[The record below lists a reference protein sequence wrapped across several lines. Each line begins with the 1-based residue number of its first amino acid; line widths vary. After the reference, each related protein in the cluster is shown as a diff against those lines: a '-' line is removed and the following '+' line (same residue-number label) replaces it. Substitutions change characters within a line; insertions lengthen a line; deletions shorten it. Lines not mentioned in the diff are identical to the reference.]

1 MALNTPIILGINT
14 HRFIKWHSKQGIT
27 RNNGSYWYAKE
38 IEDIILPHINKRLFI
53 VTAAAS
59 IYNKHE
65 IPDNA
70 IVVCHD
76 NRSTVNSYGFLFQK
90 NILWICS
97 KHSTVKTLI
106 REGERAVYI
115 PLSIDTEHVK
125 KFKSRKTKGTAYVGN
140 SWAFKKSYLSSLS
153 KDIAQLSNLD
163 RDDLLKEMAKY
174 KNVIAEGRCL
184 MEAQA
189 LGCKCETPKYENLES
204 VYVELLDS
212 RDAIPFWKEAL
223 KNEPEHR
230 IMKAKIN
237 FKDRYEA
244 KKRQKDEVF
253 NAPHERAEELLRS
266 KIQVVEEL

>member
-53 VTAAAS
+53 VTAAAT

-76 NRSTVNSYGFLFQK
+76 NRTTINSYGFLFKK

-140 SWAFKKSYLSSLS
+140 SWAFKKSYLSTLPKS
-153 KDIAQLSNLD
+153 IAQISNLD

-253 NAPHERAEELLRS
+253 NAPHERAEELLAS
-266 KIQVVEEL
+266 KINVVEEL